1 MIKNVGHIRGGGK
14 YKHMFVVCSL
24 IVIPFI
30 GAIHVAL
37 TGVKCGGDV
46 RKIRKV
52 SLMYTCFTYYISIMM
67 WIEFD
72 PSNVG
77 IQIVSEF
84 SDWEM
89 FNIAFGVDGLSL
101 FFVILTALTIP
112 IAIIS
117 GYYMGDKKQKLY
129 LSLILLFSGFIISVF
144 LSLDLIIFYVSFEAV
159 LIPLTLLVG
168 IYGGWRRISAAYQLF
183 VRHCR
188 CICQVCITD
197 RNFHHITTRSESG
210 QRGNRRLNRAS
221 LLEALKYLNKLTIFF
236 AQRVLSKVKTIL
248 FEIKFPVPSQ
258 IREQFCFDGLFKI
271 HVIWGIGIT
280 WVIIFARSLV
290 KWIKGM
296 SWWPKES
303 KSTNVTTMGW
313 PKGCKTY
320 GHRVGVVPNLR
331 VTSLGYSLGNART
344 KGRPTVFNV
353 SDSRSY
359 STGGTNNVADA
370 IDSLAQHSRE
380 KPDNVVDRKLY
391 KMLCSEWVLIIAYNN
406 IKSVPGNITPGK
418 VNEGISN
425 EFILKLSQEL
435 RSETFQFTPSRGIQV
450 TQAKGGAR
458 PLTIAYLQ
466 DKIVQEAIRII
477 LNAIYEPTFIE
488 SSHGFRPNRGCHTA
502 LEAIKRKFKS
512 VSWIMV
518 CNISKSF
525 DSIDHQR
532 LMNLIENKILDR
544 QFTKLIRKSL
554 RCGYFEFAR
563 YERNI
568 VGTPQG
574 SIISPILS
582 NIYIHQLDVEIQ
594 KNKDRF
600 DRGTR
605 PRANDGYK
613 RMSYLMIDKKA
624 KITGDFQQVQE
635 RFKELQNI
643 PYTDYSDP
651 LYRRL
656 NYVRYADSWVV
667 GIRGSNAEAREVIKN
682 ITIFCNH
689 LGITINKD
697 KTQITNIITET
708 AVFLGT
714 NIQRSSHQKYPSKGG
729 FYKQRFIQPLNLTV
743 SLDRIRSKL
752 HQTSFIKN
760 GQPSPRYQWISL
772 NHRQILVLYNSVY
785 RGFTNYYS
793 FALNYNDL
801 ASLLQFVL
809 KSSCAKLLAAK
820 YSLDS
825 QAKVYKMYG
834 SGLTDPVSGETFVKP
849 ED

>member
-1 MIKNVGHIRGGGK
+1 M
-14 YKHMFVVCSL
+14 
-24 IVIPFI
+24 
-30 GAIHVAL
+30 
-37 TGVKCGGDV
+37 
-46 RKIRKV
+46 
-52 SLMYTCFTYYISIMM
+52 
-67 WIEFD
+67 EFN

-117 GYYMGDKKQKLY
+117 GYYMENKKQKLY
-129 LSLILLFSGFIISVF
+129 LCLILLFSGFIISVF

-168 IYGGWRRISAAYQLF
+168 IYGGRRRISAAYLLF

-188 CICQVCITD
+188 CICHVCITN
-197 RNFHHITTRSESG
+197 RNSHHITTRSESG
-210 QRGNRRLNRAS
+210 LRENRRLNKAS
-221 LLEALKYLNKLTIFF
+221 PLEAPKYLNKLTIAF
-236 AQRVLSKVKTIL
+236 AQRVLSMVKTIL
-248 FEIKFPVPSQ
+248 FEIKFPVP
-258 IREQFCFDGLFKI
+258 REQFGFDGLFKI

-280 WVIIFARSLV
+280 WAIIFARSLV

-303 KSTNVTTMGW
+303 KSTNVTTRGW
-313 PKGCKTY
+313 PKGRKTY
-320 GHRVGVVPNLR
+320 GHRVGVVPDLR

-353 SDSRSY
+353 SNNRSY
-359 STGGTNNVADA
+359 STGGTNNVANA
-370 IDSLAQHSRE
+370 IDSLALHCSE
-380 KPDNVVDRKLY
+380 KPDMVVDRKLY
-391 KMLCSEWVLIIAYNN
+391 KMLCSEKFIIIAYNQ
-406 IKSVPGNITPGK
+406 IKSRPGNITPGI
-418 VNEGISN
+418 VNETLDGIN
-425 EFILKLSQEL
+425 NDFFLKLSQEL
-435 RSETFQFTPSRGIQV
+435 RSETFQFTPGRRIQIP
-450 TQAKGGAR
+450 KGGTR
-458 PLTIAYLQ
+458 PASPR

-477 LNAIYEPTFIE
+477 LNAIYEPAFIE

-502 LEAIKRKFKS
+502 LEAIKLHFQS
-512 VSWIMV
+512 ASWVIEGD
-518 CNISKSF
+518 ISKCF
-525 DSIDHQR
+525 DSIDHQK
-532 LMNLIENKILDR
+532 LMNLIEKKILDK
-544 QFTKLIRKSL
+544 QFTKLIWKSL

-582 NIYIHQLDVEIQ
+582 NIYLHQLDVEIQ
-594 KNKDRF
+594 ILKDKF
-600 DRGTR
+600 DKGTR
-605 PRANDGYK
+605 PRVNKEYQ
-613 RMSYLMIDKKA
+613 RMSYLMRKA
-624 KITGDFQQVQE
+624 KITGDLQQVQE
-635 RFKELQNI
+635 RFKDLQNI

-651 LYRRL
+651 QYRRL
-656 NYVRYADSWVV
+656 NYVRCADDWVV
-667 GIRGSNAEAREVIKN
+667 GIRGSKAEAQEIIN
-682 ITIFCNH
+682 HITTFCNH
-689 LGITINKD
+689 LDLTINQD
-697 KTQITNIITET
+697 KTKITNIITET

-714 NIQRSSHQKYPSKGG
+714 NIQRSSHQKFHSKGRS
-729 FYKQRFIQPLNLTV
+729 YKQRLILPLNLTV

-752 HQTSFIKN
+752 HQTSFLKN
-760 GQPSPRYQWISL
+760 GQPNPRYLWIPL

-825 QAKVYKMYG
+825 QAKVYKKFG
-834 SGLTDPVSGETFVKP
+834 SSLTDPASGQTFVKP
-849 ED
+849 EYSTNVLGFNKTAWYLNSIRR